1 MKTKKRG
8 RSKLLP
14 EEIMTKTIQTIRS
27 LQYKSASII
36 YNVINA
42 ITKRIVVA
50 SDRTMLVEQGGH
62 LTFTVNWAQNVLNVI
77 IQSERKMVRRM
88 TTTTEIHITISE
100 RRAVFLSLI

>member
-1 MKTKKRG
+1 MKTKKRV

-14 EEIMTKTIQTIRS
+14 EEIIKKTIQTIRS

-42 ITKRIVVA
+42 ITKRIVVT
-50 SDRTMLVEQGGH
+50 SDRNVMVEQGGH
-62 LTFTVNWAQNVLNVI
+62 LTFTVNWAQNILNVI

-88 TTTTEIHITISE
+88 TTTLEIHITIFE
-100 RRAVFLSLI
+100 RRAV

>member
-1 MKTKKRG
+1 
-8 RSKLLP
+8 
-14 EEIMTKTIQTIRS
+14 
-27 LQYKSASII
+27 
-36 YNVINA
+36 
-42 ITKRIVVA
+42 
-50 SDRTMLVEQGGH
+50 MLVEQGGH